1 MEKEITLESKA
12 IGKNISM
19 YRKIRGLKAA
29 DIAETLAI
37 SESSYT
43 RYERGETSIS
53 IELIQQISEVL
64 QVNPYMLLSVNP
76 SIFIEIGQ
84 SNGNN
89 SPMGIHGYYNHQ
101 TTNDQQMQAMTKI
114 LENMASL
121 TERLITLLEERKK

>member
-1 MEKEITLESKA
+1 MEKDIILESKA

-19 YRKIRGLKAA
+19 YRKIRELKASDVA
-29 DIAETLAI
+29 SRLGI

-43 RYERGETSIS
+43 RYERGETEFT

-76 SIFIEIGQ
+76 SIFIEVGQ

-89 SPMGIHGYYNHQ
+89 SPIGIHGYYNHQ
-101 TTNDQQMQAMTKI
+101 TTNDQQIQAMTKV

-121 TERLITLLEERKK
+121 TEKLIALLEKK